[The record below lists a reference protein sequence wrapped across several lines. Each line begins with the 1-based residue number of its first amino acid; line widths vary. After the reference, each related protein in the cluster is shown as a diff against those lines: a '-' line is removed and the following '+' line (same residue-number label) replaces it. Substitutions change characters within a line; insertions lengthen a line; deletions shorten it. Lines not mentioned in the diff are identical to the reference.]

1 MLTATLCI
9 LVSSS
14 RSRPT
19 VGKLKIDMCGIVRCV
34 AKLEVTAVG
43 RCFSRSTTVYVLGAL
58 STDSYCAKSELE
70 KVNWMKSI
78 ICINIA
84 PLHQKI
90 AVLALEQLKL

>member
-1 MLTATLCI
+1 M
-9 LVSSS
+9 
-14 RSRPT
+14 
-19 VGKLKIDMCGIVRCV
+19 GKLKIDMCGIVRCV
-34 AKLEVTAVG
+34 AKLELTAVG
-43 RCFSRSTTVYVLGAL
+43 RCFSRSTTVHVLGAL
-58 STDSYCAKSELE
+58 STDRVTVQKSELE